1 MPAASCESILP
12 VPQAQGRECVKRT
25 TGEIVMPPPTSKRLS
40 KLQEVPL
47 IAALD
52 HRHFKDAEGN
62 DRRLQALSRHERRKL
77 AVESKRLRRE
87 YERIIRQFSKTGV
100 GYPVDN
106 LLRELC
112 LEYTHRYATA
122 GLFSQPVNFNYFE
135 PFCNIDLIKESF
147 APYAEP
153 APEYYHLF
161 SIIDYLDYTT
171 SDVAVLEPT
180 KLKEMPE
187 GKVFHFTTN
196 GDLTDFTFL
205 TPEGREFVVSG
216 FSMVRHDYLLHW
228 YLVGGELLSKQEWEE
243 KTATDFALDFDTTS
257 PYKHAFLEQCVTQGG
272 KIMGAPVALEGTGT
286 AIRTVIAGETNLE
299 SGKHEG
305 RCYMSEREGS
315 FLVLCDN
322 PDVFEPIS
330 NQSERNKM
338 IDLMHERVES
348 AAVLWNLAEAMF
360 QLPFY
365 FAFKIPI
372 EKSVLAA
379 AGRSIKATPKGG
391 RGVGGVNYRRVSAIE
406 VVQKVTPMVTA
417 YTPPHYQV
425 ETEGFWRRLPKP
437 ESVGRGRNGEAIRGR
452 TWIRSSNTWRERPDG
467 PRTIYVKSSVAAA
480 KVAVDEMIEKVNG
493 MENAA
498 PNVPCGPFREEDVGG
513 VLYVVRCT
521 VMRDGVY
528 KVGWTSG
535 TAEDR
540 ARKLSAATGVPS
552 SFVVVDYWHHRDPK
566 ALETCVHAVL
576 DPYRISEGRE
586 FFQADYGTI
595 KRLIETEIDR
605 IDRHSR

>member
-1 MPAASCESILP
+1 
-12 VPQAQGRECVKRT
+12 
-25 TGEIVMPPPTSKRLS
+25 MPPTTTKRLS

-47 IAALD
+47 LAALD
-52 HRHFKDAEGN
+52 HRHFMDDEGN
-62 DRRLQALSRHERRKL
+62 DRRLQALSRHDRRKL
-77 AVESKRLRRE
+77 AVESKRIKRE
-87 YERIIRQFSKTGV
+87 YERLIRQFSKSGA

-112 LEYTHRYATA
+112 LEYTHRYASA
-122 GLFSQPVNFNYFE
+122 GLFSQTVNFNYFE
-135 PFCNIDLIKESF
+135 PFCNIDLVKDSF

-153 APEYYHLF
+153 ALEYHHLF
-161 SIIDYLDYTT
+161 SIIDYLDHTT
-171 SDVAVLEPT
+171 SDIAVFELT
-180 KLKEMPE
+180 KLKDIPE
-187 GKVFHFTTN
+187 GRVFHFTTN

-228 YLVGGELLSKQEWEE
+228 YLVGGELLSEQEWEE
-243 KTATDFALDFDTTS
+243 KTAADFAVDSETTS
-257 PYKHAFLEQCVTQGG
+257 PYKQAFLEQCVTQEG
-272 KIMGAPVALEGTGT
+272 KIMGAPVALEGTKT

-305 RCYMSEREGS
+305 RCYMSEREDS
-315 FLVLCDN
+315 FLVLCDD
-322 PDVFEPIS
+322 PDVFELIS
-330 NQSERNKM
+330 NQSEREKS
-338 IDLMHERVES
+338 IDLMRERVES

-360 QLPFY
+360 QLPSY

-372 EKSVLAA
+372 KKSVLAA
-379 AGRSIKATPKGG
+379 ASRPIKTTPKGG
-391 RGVGGVNYRRVSAIE
+391 RGVGRVNYRRVSAIE

-425 ETEGFWRRLPKP
+425 ETEGFWRRLAKP
-437 ESVGRGRNGEAIRGR
+437 ESVGRDRNGEAVRGR
-452 TWIRSSNTWRERPDG
+452 TWIRSSNKWRERPDG

-480 KVAVDEMIEKVNG
+480 KVAVNEVIEKVNE
-493 MENAA
+493 MENVA
-498 PNVPCGPFREEDVGG
+498 PNLPFDSLREEDVSG
-513 VLYVVRCT
+513 VLYVLRCT
-521 VMRDGVY
+521 AMKDGVY

-552 SFVVVDYWHHRDPK
+552 SFVVVDYWRHRDPK

-576 DPYRISEGRE
+576 DPYRIYEGRE